1 MRDLGRNLAGSF
13 YLGVIANP
21 FQQPICDA
29 RRAAASFRDLVASF
43 VRDRRIEN
51 LSGPADDVLHF
62 RHRVE
67 VQPMDHTETRTQ
79 RCSNQTGARGCADQS
94 KAAQIEPM
102 GPGTRTLADDDVEFE
117 ILHRGIK
124 DLFDAGLQT
133 MNLVDK
139 QDVAKFKIRQYPR
152 EIAFQL
158 DQWTRSR
165 PKLRAHF
172 IGDHRSQCRLAEAW
186 RTIEQNM
193 VQRFT
198 ALSSS
203 LDGNIEIIF
212 NALLSDILAK
222 HARAKRQFER
232 RFFFHHRTRYHS
244 LGHIF
249 ISVGPSIS
257 AAGRSPP
264 TPFLSVGP
272 TVQIASVHRLRRPL
286 YYWPVPPRLFLAS
299 GPPSRSLRYT
309 ACGGLFTTGRSP
321 HALAFC

>member
-1 MRDLGRNLAGSF
+1 
-13 YLGVIANP
+13 
-21 FQQPICDA
+21 
-29 RRAAASFRDLVASF
+29 
-43 VRDRRIEN
+43 
-51 LSGPADDVLHF
+51 
-62 RHRVE
+62 
-67 VQPMDHTETRTQ
+67 
-79 RCSNQTGARGCADQS
+79 
-94 KAAQIEPM
+94 
-102 GPGTRTLADDDVEFE
+102 
-117 ILHRGIK
+117 
-124 DLFDAGLQT
+124 

-139 QDVAKFKIRQYPR
+139 QDVAKFKIRQYRR

-172 IGDHRSQCRLAEAW
+172 IGDHRSQCSLAEAW

-193 VQRFT
+193 VERFT

-264 TPFLSVGP
+264 
-272 TVQIASVHRLRRPL
+272 
-286 YYWPVPPRLFLAS
+286 RLFLAS